1 MATHLALAL
10 NNAGVNILQVYSRTE
25 DAAEILAKKVATTFT
40 NVLQDIVPEADL
52 YIISV
57 ADNALDQLISQL
69 YLNDKLVVHTSGSVQ
84 MDVLKKASRNY
95 GVFYP
100 LQTFSKSKDVEFR
113 SIPICL
119 EANKDANL
127 HKLTE
132 LAKRISENVQVID
145 SEQRKKL
152 HLAAVFAC
160 NFPNFMYSIAEEI
173 TRQADIDFE
182 ILRPLIKETAEK
194 VMQINP
200 DEAQTGP
207 ARRADQKIMDEHIKM
222 LSQFPEFNEIYKLL
236 SSAIQTQN
244 TEH

>member
-1 MATHLALAL
+1 MLLRSL
-10 NNAGVNILQVYSRTE
+10 P
-25 DAAEILAKKVATTFT
+25 KKWQQLLPMI
-40 NVLQDIVPEADL
+40 LQDIVPEADL

-57 ADNALDQLISQL
+57 ADNALDELISQL

-173 TRQADIDFE
+173 TRQANIDFE

-200 DEAQTGP
+200 D
-207 ARRADQKIMDEHIKM
+207 
-222 LSQFPEFNEIYKLL
+222 
-236 SSAIQTQN
+236 
-244 TEH
+244 